1 LILVL
6 WIPVTLAGAAAQVV
20 RNGLQASLTTSLG
33 ALGAAYVRFLFGLP
47 FAVVL
52 WLATLWVSGSASP
65 DMTAIAWRWSFIGAV
80 AQIAATALMLVVMQR
95 RAFGVAYAY
104 IKTEP
109 VVVAILGAVVL
120 RDMLPAA
127 AWGAIAL
134 VTAGVVLTAV
144 RPSDFGKLVGEG
156 WTAAGGILAGALFG
170 LSAIAFRG
178 SIEALGDAHFVLRAL
193 TILVVSLTI
202 QTALLGAWLALRQP
216 TTFITTL
223 LHWRVSLAAGF
234 IGALSS
240 ACWFIAFSLTA
251 AANVRTLALVE
262 MPLAAALSGRLSG
275 RTMAA
280 HELAGL
286 GLVALGVALLLAS
299 AIT

>member
-1 LILVL
+1 LL
-6 WIPVTLAGAAAQVV
+6 WIPVTLAGAAAQVM
-20 RNGLQASLTTSLG
+20 RNGLQSSLTASLG

-47 FAVVL
+47 FAVLL
-52 WLATLWVSGSASP
+52 WLAALWVSGSSTP
-65 DMTAIAWRWSFIGAV
+65 GVTAIAWRWSFVGAV
-80 AQIAATALMLVVMQR
+80 AQIAATALMLMVMQR

-109 VVVAILGAVVL
+109 VVVAVLGALLL

-127 AWGAIAL
+127 AWGAIGL

-144 RPSDFGKLVGEG
+144 RPADFAKLIGEG
-156 WTAAGGILAGALFG
+156 RTAAGGIVAGALFG
-170 LSAIAFRG
+170 LSAIAFRAA
-178 SIEALGDAHFVLRAL
+178 IEDLGDSHFVLRAL
-193 TILVVSLTI
+193 TVLVVSLTI
-202 QTALLGAWLALRQP
+202 QTALLGAWLAWRQP
-216 TTFITTL
+216 STFVATL
-223 LHWRVSLAAGF
+223 RHWRVSLAAGF

-275 RTMAA
+275 RAMAG
-280 HELAGL
+280 HEFAGL
-286 GLVALGVALLLAS
+286 ALVALGVALLLLS